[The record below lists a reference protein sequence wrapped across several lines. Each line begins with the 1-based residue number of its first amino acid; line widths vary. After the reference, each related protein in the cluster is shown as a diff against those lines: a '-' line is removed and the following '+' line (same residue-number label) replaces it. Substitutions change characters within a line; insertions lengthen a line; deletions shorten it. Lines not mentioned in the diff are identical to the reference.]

1 MNLIRAFIA
10 VELSDELLQTL
21 GKLQRTI
28 NDAPGCRAVNWVQ
41 PEAIHLTF
49 KFLGD
54 VHQDA
59 LPHIYAGIEQVSANQ
74 PPFVVQVSGLGCFP
88 NMARPRV
95 VWVGLQDE
103 HQELQCM
110 KHALENEFASSGF
123 TREDRV
129 FQPHLT
135 LGRVR
140 SSALAPEVEIL
151 GRTIAGYESAVLG
164 QIHVSQLSA
173 ISSTL
178 SPAGAI
184 YRILYQ
190 SPLVDQRN
198 PSDDVADDASNRPI
212 PA

>member
-1 MNLIRAFIA
+1 MNLIRTFIA
-10 VELSDELLQTL
+10 TELPGELLQTL
-21 GKLQRTI
+21 GKLQRTL
-28 NDAPGCRAVNWVQ
+28 NDAPGGRAVNWVR

-59 LPHIYAGIEQVSANQ
+59 LPHIYTGIEQVCAKQ
-74 PPFVVQVSGLGCFP
+74 PPFVVQVSALGCFP
-88 NMARPRV
+88 NSARPRV

-103 HQELQCM
+103 HQQLQRI
-110 KHALENEFASSGF
+110 KQILENELSSSGF
-123 TREDRV
+123 TREDRA

-140 SSALAPEVEIL
+140 SSALSSEVEIL
-151 GRTIAGYESAVLG
+151 GRTIAGYESAALG
-164 QIHVSQLSA
+164 EIHVSQLSA

-190 SPLVDQRN
+190 SPLVDQRKT
-198 PSDDVADDASNRPI
+198 
-212 PA
+212 

>member
-1 MNLIRAFIA
+1 MNLIRTFIA
-10 VELSDELLQTL
+10 AELPGELLQTL
-21 GKLQRTI
+21 GKLQRTLS
-28 NDAPGCRAVNWVQ
+28 DAPGGKAVSWVR

-59 LPHIYAGIEQVSANQ
+59 LPYIYAGMEQVCAKQ

-88 NMARPRV
+88 NSVRPRV

-103 HQELQCM
+103 HQPLQRI
-110 KHALENEFASSGF
+110 KQALENELASSGF
-123 TREDRV
+123 SREDRA

-140 SSALAPEVEIL
+140 SSALSSEVVIL
-151 GRTIAGYESAVLG
+151 GRSIASHESAVLG
-164 QIHVSQLSA
+164 QIHVSQLCA

-190 SPLVDQRN
+190 SPLVDQ
-198 PSDDVADDASNRPI
+198 
-212 PA
+212 